1 MDLRG
6 QPGKDGGANG
16 GAITEQPDM
25 QWQFWIIQ
33 TLNSVA
39 FGGLL
44 FLLSSGF
51 SLIFGLM
58 RIPNLAHGAFFMLG
72 AYFGSTLLLLNLSC
86 WLAGSGGGLG
96 VGVLGIL
103 MERFILRRLAGNE
116 QGQVLVTLGV
126 SFIIADI
133 CLLVW
138 TGDPMPLAAP
148 QALRPPLRVWGFA
161 FPTYR
166 LVVLAIA
173 LVAALALYLRMERTR
188 LGAMIRA
195 GVDDMEMARGVG
207 IPVSRLFTTVF
218 LLGAT
223 LAGIGGV
230 LGGPLLNPYPG
241 LDTDMLPLALIV
253 VILGGAGSLLGAFVG
268 SFIVGFLYNFAI
280 PLVPHLSYFVLFLP
294 MVLVLVFLPQGLFSR
309 VRICRCARSSPSP
322 SALWRS
328 WSCRGSSATNSMST
342 WRPRC

>member
-1 MDLRG
+1 
-6 QPGKDGGANG
+6 
-16 GAITEQPDM
+16 M

-72 AYFGSTLLLLNLSC
+72 AYFGFTLLQLKLQF
-86 WLAGSGGGLG
+86 WLAALVGGLG
-96 VGVLGIL
+96 VGLIGIV
-103 MERFILRRLAGNE
+103 MERFVLRRLAGNE
-116 QGQVLVTLGV
+116 QGQVLVTLGI
-126 SFIIADI
+126 SFIIADM

-148 QALRPPLRVWGFA
+148 QALRPPLRFAGFA

-173 LVAALALYLRMERTR
+173 LAAALALYLLMERTR

-223 LAGIGGV
+223 LAGV
-230 LGGPLLNPYPG
+230 LGGPILNAYPG

-268 SFIVGFLYNFAI
+268 SFVVGFIYNFGIA
-280 PLVPHLSYFVLFLP
+280 LVPDLAYFVLFLP
-294 MVLVLVFLPQGLFSR
+294 MVLVLVFLPQGLFGR
-309 VRICRCARSSPSP
+309 VQI
-322 SALWRS
+322 
-328 WSCRGSSATNSMST
+328 
-342 WRPRC
+342 